1 MNIKEINAKSI
12 ITKSQLPEVNYV
24 LNPYVGCSHGC
35 IYCYADFMKRFTN
48 HTEDWG
54 EFVDVKINSADLIKQ
69 VNGSMLISSVTDPYQ
84 AIEGK
89 YKITR
94 ECLKKLKY
102 SDVEILTKSPLVV
115 RDVDLFKQF
124 KILKVGL
131 SIGVLDENVARK
143 IEPFVPSPS
152 KRIEALKDLFNNGI
166 YTYCFVS
173 PIFPEISEVEEIID
187 AVKDYVKEIWF
198 ENLNIRGNN
207 RLRILKFIKEYDESL
222 LDLYRNI
229 PDSYWERVKEK
240 IVKKC
245 EKEKIK
251 YKIFF
256 HHGKVKNKI

>member
-12 ITKSQLPEVNYV
+12 ITKSQLPEVEWV
-24 LNPYVGCSHGC
+24 LNPYIGCSHGC

-54 EFVDVKINSADLIKQ
+54 TFVDVKINSPELTKN
-69 VNGSMLISSVTDPYQ
+69 VKGSVLFSSVTDPYQ

-94 ECLKKLKY
+94 ECLKKLTET
-102 SDVEILTKSPLVV
+102 DVEVLTKSHLVT
-115 RDVDLFKQF
+115 RDIDIFKKF
-124 KILKVGL
+124 RKIKVGMSL
-131 SIGVLDENVARK
+131 GVLDDNVARK
-143 IEPFVPSPS
+143 IEPFVSSPS
-152 KRIEALKDLFNNGI
+152 KRIEALKELFSNGI

-187 AVKDYVKEIWF
+187 AVKYFVNEIWF

-207 RLRILKFIKEYDESL
+207 RLRILNFIKEHDESL

-229 PDSYWERVKEK
+229 SDSYWERVKEK